1 MADRPAVPVNRFGRM
16 LIDVMD
22 PRVTASKMP
31 SFTPTVAVLAVLA
44 VLVPVLTRSPGMT
57 NSL

>member
-31 SFTPTVAVLAVLA
+31 SFTPTVAVLAVL
-44 VLVPVLTRSPGMT
+44 VPVLTRSPGMT